1 MKYIITSNYTTFSDS
16 LYLNKIMHIILY
28 KVNRCVCF
36 RQLLID
42 TLVNGHSNIDIYFF

>member
-1 MKYIITSNYTTFSDS
+1 MKYIITSRYYTFSDS
-16 LYLNKIMHIILY
+16 LYLNKIIHTLLY

-42 TLVNGHSNIDIYFF
+42 KLVNGHSNI